1 MMGKKNIQEARGYSN
16 CERRYEGMLW
26 MLTTWNQVLSEHRN
40 SGIPFCK
47 IFGAVTELFSE
58 LLTASR
64 VLVVLT
70 SVPERDR

>member
-1 MMGKKNIQEARGYSN
+1 
-16 CERRYEGMLW
+16 MLW